1 MEEGLGGVEGGRVG
15 EGLGGE
21 EGGWGKCYRARKK
34 NLINKKKTSQW
45 KTKQIKS
52 CVSTSTYTQ
61 THAESCSHSA
71 FLASHRVQCENSY
84 CHLQLSM
91 SSQS

>member
-34 NLINKKKTSQW
+34 KI
-45 KTKQIKS
+45 
-52 CVSTSTYTQ
+52 
-61 THAESCSHSA
+61 
-71 FLASHRVQCENSY
+71 
-84 CHLQLSM
+84 
-91 SSQS
+91 